1 MDYLQN
7 FPDVKTFPFPLGIKM
22 TPYNELFRSPVE
34 FPSLW
39 LKGTLPHASA
49 KNWVHLEDALF
60 DAMLRKIKGLAE
72 FSRLILILT
81 RIL

>member
-7 FPDVKTFPFPLGIKM
+7 FPDAKTFPFPLGIKRS
-22 TPYNELFRSPVE
+22 PHNELFGSPVE
-34 FPSLW
+34 FPSLR
-39 LKGTLPHASA
+39 LKGAAPHASA
-49 KNWVHLEDALF
+49 KNRVQLEDALF
-60 DAMLRKIKGLAE
+60 DAVLRKIKGLAE